1 MEFTAPVKDFT
12 GADENYNGGG
22 MDMDEGH
29 SDMDMGGDDMDMGA
43 DGGKEEQFADIV
55 DKLADLLGLDAD
67 VEVGGDEEMGGE
79 VMGDEGGDLE
89 GAMDAPAGDDEDPM
103 MELADDEL
111 NEDDI
116 VQEVA
121 RRVAARLIREKKQDD
136 MANKLAERIFRR
148 LTSK

>member
-1 MEFTAPVKDFT
+1 M
-12 GADENYNGGG
+12 GA
-22 MDMDEGH
+22 
-29 SDMDMGGDDMDMGA
+29 DMDMGA
-43 DGGKEEQFADIV
+43 DGAKEEQFADIV

-67 VEVGGDEEMGGE
+67 VEVGEDEMDMGGE
-79 VMGDEGGDLE
+79 VMDDEGGDLE

-111 NEDDI
+111 NEEDI

-121 RRVAARLIREKKQDD
+121 RRVAARLIREKKQDA

-148 LTSK
+148 LASK